1 MLNFNTTEMRIEW
14 MEKYMADAERLI
26 FGNQVDEGLTLLTD
40 LLYDEPGYGSL
51 HNHIGWAYMYYTAD
65 VEKAERHLKLAIYF
79 DPTFFAPYLHL
90 GNLYV
95 RTGRY
100 TEALKNLET
109 GLTKQN
115 ANKVAF
121 LESIAHVYELKRD
134 YALAIKTYKEA
145 LASSVGFETANFAE
159 GIKRCRKKRW
169 VMMFNF

>member
-1 MLNFNTTEMRIEW
+1 MRIDW

-26 FGNQVDEGLTLLTD
+26 YNNEVEDGLALLTR

-65 VEKAERHLKLAIYF
+65 AEKAERHLKLAIHF
-79 DPTFFAPYLHL
+79 DAAFAAPYLHL
-90 GNLYV
+90 GNLYI
-95 RTGRY
+95 RMGRY
-100 TEALKNLET
+100 AEALSNLEA

-121 LESIAHVYELKRD
+121 LESIAHVHELRRD
-134 YALAIKTYKEA
+134 YAAAIKAYKEA
-145 LASSVGFETANFAE
+145 LASSIGFETASFTE

>member
-1 MLNFNTTEMRIEW
+1 

-26 FGNQVDEGLTLLTD
+26 YSNQVEDGLLMLTD

-65 VEKAERHLKLAIYF
+65 VEKAERHLKLAISF
-79 DPTFFAPYLHL
+79 DPTFAAPFLHL
-90 GNLYV
+90 GNLYI
-95 RTGRY
+95 RMGRY
-100 TEALKNLET
+100 AEALSNLKI

-115 ANKVAF
+115 AHKTAF
-121 LESIAHVYELKRD
+121 MEGIGHVHELRWE
-134 YALAIKTYKEA
+134 YAEAIKAYKEA
-145 LASSVGFETANFAE
+145 LASTVGFETANFTE

>member
-1 MLNFNTTEMRIEW
+1 MRIEW

-26 FGNQVDEGLTLLTD
+26 YNNQVEQGLFMLTD
-40 LLYDEPGYGSL
+40 MLYDEPGYGSL
-51 HNHIGWAYMYYTAD
+51 HNHIGWAYLYYTAD

-79 DPTFFAPYLHL
+79 DSAFAAPYLHL
-90 GNLYV
+90 GNLYI
-95 RTGRY
+95 RMGRY
-100 TEALKNLET
+100 ADALSSLKI

-115 ANKVAF
+115 ANRIAF

-134 YALAIKTYKEA
+134 YGAAIKTYKEA
-145 LASSVGFETANFAE
+145 LASSVGFETTNFTD

>member
-1 MLNFNTTEMRIEW
+1 MRIEW

-26 FGNQVDEGLTLLTD
+26 YSNQVEDGLMMLTD
-40 LLYDEPGYGSL
+40 LLYDGPGYGSL

-79 DPTFFAPYLHL
+79 DPTFAAPFLHL
-90 GNLYV
+90 GNLYI
-95 RTGRY
+95 RMGRY
-100 TEALKNLET
+100 DEALSILKS

-115 ANKVAF
+115 ANRISF
-121 LESIAHVYELKRD
+121 MENIAHVHELRRD
-134 YALAIKTYKEA
+134 YSEAIKAYKEA
-145 LASSVGFETANFAE
+145 LASSVGLETANFTE

>member
-1 MLNFNTTEMRIEW
+1 

-26 FGNQVDEGLTLLTD
+26 YSNQVEDGLLMLTD

-65 VEKAERHLKLAIYF
+65 VEKAERHLKLAIHF
-79 DPTFFAPYLHL
+79 DESFAAPYLHL
-90 GNLYV
+90 GNLYM
-95 RTGRY
+95 RMGRY
-100 TEALKNLET
+100 PEALSNLKT

-115 ANKVAF
+115 TSRIAF
-121 LESIAHVYELKRD
+121 LESIAHVHELRRE
-134 YALAIKTYKEA
+134 YAEAIKVYKEA
-145 LASSVGFETANFAE
+145 LASTVGFETTNYTE

>member
-1 MLNFNTTEMRIEW
+1 MRIEW

-26 FGNQVDEGLTLLTD
+26 YSNQIEDGLSMLTE

-79 DPTFFAPYLHL
+79 DPSFAAPFLHL
-90 GNLYV
+90 GNLYI
-95 RTGRY
+95 RMGRY
-100 TEALKNLET
+100 AEALSTLKS
-109 GLTKQN
+109 GMTKQN
-115 ANKVAF
+115 ANRIAF
-121 LESIAHVYELKRD
+121 LEGIAHVHELRRD
-134 YALAIKTYKEA
+134 YAEAIKTYKEA
-145 LASSVGFETANFAE
+145 LASTVGLETANFTE

>member
-1 MLNFNTTEMRIEW
+1 MRIEW

-26 FGNQVDEGLTLLTD
+26 YSNQVDDGLLILNE

-79 DPTFFAPYLHL
+79 DASFAAPYIHL
-90 GNLYV
+90 GRLYI

-100 TEALKNLET
+100 AEALSTLKT
-109 GLTKQN
+109 GLTKEN
-115 ANKVAF
+115 ANRMTF
-121 LESIAHVYELKRD
+121 LECIAQVYELRREYGD
-134 YALAIKTYKEA
+134 AIKAYKEA
-145 LASSVGFETANFAE
+145 LASSVGLETTTFTE
-159 GIKRCRKKRW
+159 GINRCRKKRW